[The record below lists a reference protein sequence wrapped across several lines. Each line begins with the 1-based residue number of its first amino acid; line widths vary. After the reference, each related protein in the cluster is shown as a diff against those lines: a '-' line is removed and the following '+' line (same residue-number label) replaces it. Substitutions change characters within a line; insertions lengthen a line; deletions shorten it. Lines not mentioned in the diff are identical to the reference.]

1 MSGQPVCPQCNA
13 PVEAHW
19 DWCYACGFD
28 PAGKRAEAEAA
39 KVDALAGT
47 TGALVPAPPRV
58 PPPPVE
64 PVPTP
69 FLSTPSF
76 TPPSPSWDNPA
87 PAWDHDTAEAP
98 RGIEAAAP
106 TRTAG
111 SSPLSALSALTPRR
125 ALIGAVCLL
134 ALVLLVAVIVN
145 MASNSPSGHASVAST
160 VDPNAPPPLGEVP
173 LTPNTGGSGTKSSVT
188 PSTFAKP
195 TDGWQTYK
203 APDTTFQIDF
213 PGRPEVRSDQS
224 TERGKA
230 LGALELTFPVG
241 TEGAGYR
248 LVYSDLAQG
257 GLYADSQALFDE
269 FSAGEETLI
278 QTGTYD
284 FGGVVGIQYSDESG
298 GRKLTGILT
307 LKGSRFYDATVIDVG
322 PNEFVRFVTSLHFLT
337 DPPKK

>member
-1 MSGQPVCPQCNA
+1 
-13 PVEAHW
+13 
-19 DWCYACGFD
+19 
-28 PAGKRAEAEAA
+28 
-39 KVDALAGT
+39 
-47 TGALVPAPPRV
+47 
-58 PPPPVE
+58 
-64 PVPTP
+64 
-69 FLSTPSF
+69 
-76 TPPSPSWDNPA
+76 
-87 PAWDHDTAEAP
+87 
-98 RGIEAAAP
+98 
-106 TRTAG
+106 
-111 SSPLSALSALTPRR
+111 
-125 ALIGAVCLL
+125 
-134 ALVLLVAVIVN
+134 
-145 MASNSPSGHASVAST
+145 MASNSPSGQASVAT
-160 VDPNAPPPLGEVP
+160 TADPNTPPPLGEVP
-173 LTPNTGGSGTKSSVT
+173 LTPNTGGSGTKSNATS
-188 PSTFAKP
+188 STYPKP

-257 GLYADSQALFDE
+257 GIYADSQALFDE
-269 FSAGEETLI
+269 FSAGEETLV

-284 FGGVVGIQYSDESG
+284 FGGVVGIQYADEVN

-337 DPPKK
+337 DPPRK